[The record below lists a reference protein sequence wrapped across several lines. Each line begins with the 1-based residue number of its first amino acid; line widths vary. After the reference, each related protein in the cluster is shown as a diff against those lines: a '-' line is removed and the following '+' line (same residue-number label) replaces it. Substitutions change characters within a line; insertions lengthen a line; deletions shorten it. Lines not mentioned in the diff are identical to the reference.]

1 MSSIAKKTFVD
12 VGLKLIV
19 RKIKKGISLITGLWI
34 TLTNNEINDIVKVI
48 KSLVNRG
55 ILLKGLLETLLFK
68 T

>member
-1 MSSIAKKTFVD
+1 MSSIAKKAFVD
-12 VGLKLIV
+12 AGLKLIV
-19 RKIKKGISLITGLWI
+19 RKIKKGISLIPGLWI

>member
-1 MSSIAKKTFVD
+1 MSSIAKKAFVD
-12 VGLKLIV
+12 AGLKLIV

>member
-1 MSSIAKKTFVD
+1 MSSIAKKAFLD
-12 VGLKLIV
+12 AGLKLIV

>member
-1 MSSIAKKTFVD
+1 MSSIAKKTFAD
-12 VGLKLIV
+12 AGLKLIV
-19 RKIKKGISLITGLWI
+19 RKIKKGISLITGSWI

-48 KSLVNRG
+48 QSLVNRG

>member
-1 MSSIAKKTFVD
+1 MSSIAKKAFVD
-12 VGLKLIV
+12 AGLKLIV
-19 RKIKKGISLITGLWI
+19 RKIKKWISLITGLWI

-55 ILLKGLLETLLFK
+55 NLLKGLLETLLFK

>member
-1 MSSIAKKTFVD
+1 MSSIAKKAFVD
-12 VGLKLIV
+12 AGLKLIV
-19 RKIKKGISLITGLWI
+19 RKIKKGTSLITGLWI

>member
-55 ILLKGLLETLLFK
+55 ILLKGLLETLVFK

>member
-1 MSSIAKKTFVD
+1 MSSIAKKAFVD
-12 VGLKLIV
+12 AGLKLIV

-48 KSLVNRG
+48 KSLVNRR

>member
-1 MSSIAKKTFVD
+1 MSSIAKKAFVD
-12 VGLKLIV
+12 AGLKLIV

-55 ILLKGLLETLLFK
+55 NLLKGLLETLLFK

>member
-55 ILLKGLLETLLFK
+55 ILLKRLLETLLFK

>member
-1 MSSIAKKTFVD
+1 MSSIAKKAFVD
-12 VGLKLIV
+12 AGLKLIV
-19 RKIKKGISLITGLWI
+19 RKIKKEISLITGLWI

>member
-1 MSSIAKKTFVD
+1 MSSIAKKTFGD

-55 ILLKGLLETLLFK
+55 ILLKRLLETLLFK

>member
-1 MSSIAKKTFVD
+1 MSSIAKKAFVD
-12 VGLKLIV
+12 AGLKLIV

-48 KSLVNRG
+48 KSLVNKG

>member
-1 MSSIAKKTFVD
+1 MSSIAKKAFVD
-12 VGLKLIV
+12 AGLKLIV

-48 KSLVNRG
+48 KSLVNRR
-55 ILLKGLLETLLFK
+55 ILLKGLLETLLLK

>member
-1 MSSIAKKTFVD
+1 MSSIAKKAFVD
-12 VGLKLIV
+12 AGLKLIV
-19 RKIKKGISLITGLWI
+19 RKIKKEISLITGLWI

-48 KSLVNRG
+48 KSLVNRR

>member
-48 KSLVNRG
+48 KSLVNRR
-55 ILLKGLLETLLFK
+55 ILLKGLLETLLLK

>member
-1 MSSIAKKTFVD
+1 MSSIAKKAFVD
-12 VGLKLIV
+12 AGLKLIV

-48 KSLVNRG
+48 KSLANRG

>member
-1 MSSIAKKTFVD
+1 MSSIAKKAFVD
-12 VGLKLIV
+12 AGLKLIV

-48 KSLVNRG
+48 KSLVNRR
-55 ILLKGLLETLLFK
+55 ILLKGLLETLIFK